1 MPASMPGPAP
11 GDAAAG
17 LPEAI
22 SSTTGGAES
31 PAMGDAH
38 LDDEEVDREA
48 DVQVSVPGEEL
59 AD

>member
-1 MPASMPGPAP
+1 VPAAAAP